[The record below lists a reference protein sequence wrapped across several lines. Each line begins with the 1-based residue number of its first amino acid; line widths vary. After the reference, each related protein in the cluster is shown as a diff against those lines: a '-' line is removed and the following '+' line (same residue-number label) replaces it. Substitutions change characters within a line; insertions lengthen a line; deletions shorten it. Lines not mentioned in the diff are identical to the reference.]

1 MVMAGIKLKP
11 TLGERTFYA
20 INYVFFGVLAFLM
33 LAPIL
38 NLVSKSMSS
47 ETDVI
52 TGAVG
57 ILPDF
62 TNLQFETYKL
72 VFANQHFI
80 TGFKN
85 TILVTIVGSFV
96 AISVTACAAY
106 ALSKPYL
113 RGRKFLV
120 LLCIFIMIFSGGMIP
135 TYLVVDSLKLTNT
148 FTVLWLLGVF
158 SVYNMLILKN
168 NFESMPRELEES
180 ATIDGAGQ
188 MRIFLQIYLP
198 LSKATLAVITLF
210 FAVGYWN
217 NFFTALLYTTR
228 TDLKTLQLVLKE
240 IIYSVSDVFLS
251 LYGGQM
257 SGEITGQSTIAACVV
272 VATLP
277 IVFAYPFLQKHFAS
291 GVMTGSVKG

>member
-1 MVMAGIKLKP
+1 MAGIKVKAS
-11 TLGERTFYA
+11 LGERIFYV
-20 INYVFFGVLAFLM
+20 INYIFFGALAFAM

-38 NLVSKSMSS
+38 NLISKSMSK
-47 ETDVI
+47 ETAVI

-57 ILPDF
+57 IFPDF
-62 TNLQFETYKL
+62 SNLQFDTYKL
-72 VFANQHFI
+72 VFENQHFI

-85 TILVTIVGSFV
+85 TIMVTLIGTVV
-96 AISVTACAAY
+96 AIIVTSCAAY
-106 ALSKPYL
+106 TLSKPYL

-135 TYLVVDSLKLTNT
+135 TYLVIDSLKLTNT

-158 SVYNMLILKN
+158 NVYNMLIMKN
-168 NFESMPRELEES
+168 YFEGIPRELEES

-188 MRIFLQIYLP
+188 MRIFFQIYLP
-198 LSKATLAVITLF
+198 LSKAVLAVISLF
-210 FAVGYWN
+210 FAVSYWN
-217 NFFTALLYTTR
+217 NFFTSMLYTTR

-240 IIYSVSDVFLS
+240 IIYSVSDIFLS
-251 LYGGQM
+251 MYGGSM
-257 SGEITGQSTIAACVV
+257 GSEITGQSTIAACVV

-277 IVFAYPFLQKHFAS
+277 IVLAYPFLQKHFAS